1 MRRLKFWFR
10 RVLGPAVRRTPVVET
25 LPFTSEEFARLIRS
39 GRPEDMKLLAERMS
53 LKTVSRVRV
62 G

>member
-1 MRRLKFWFR
+1 MRRLTFWFR
-10 RVLGPAVRRTPVVET
+10 RLFGPAVRRTSVET

-39 GRPEDMKLLAERMS
+39 GRPEDMKLLADRLS
-53 LKTVSRVRV
+53 CNTVSRVRV

>member
-1 MRRLKFWFR
+1 MRRLTFWFR
-10 RVLGPAVRRTPVVET
+10 RIFGPAVRRTPVET

-39 GRPEDMKLLAERMS
+39 GRPEDMKLLAERLS
-53 LKTVSRVRV
+53 RGAVPRVRV

>member
-1 MRRLKFWFR
+1 
-10 RVLGPAVRRTPVVET
+10 

-53 LKTVSRVRV
+53 LETVSRVRV